1 MIGTVVNMCNKKGKK
16 QQQSGDQDEPEMAN
30 VIIVNWKALI
40 MVAHL
45 ILQHS
50 SSQGS
55 HIAVQLIAADK
66 SSATAVVYA
75 SITKVL

>member
-1 MIGTVVNMCNKKGKK
+1 
-16 QQQSGDQDEPEMAN
+16 MAN
-30 VIIVNWKALI
+30 VIIVNLKALI